1 MQEISGAPIQRLLRR
16 ERTDAYTIDAWR
28 VAPFLIG
35 PGPFY
40 FLLFLPVRLF
50 RVDSLVSTV
59 AFRQSIVRQ
68 GKSTYENS
76 KNSVWFLQ

>member
-1 MQEISGAPIQRLLRR
+1 
-16 ERTDAYTIDAWR
+16 

-68 GKSTYENS
+68 GKSAYENL
-76 KNSVWFLQ
+76 KIPFGFLQ

>member
-1 MQEISGAPIQRLLRR
+1 MSGAPIQRLLRR
-16 ERTDAYTIDAWR
+16 ERTDTYTIDAWQ
-28 VAPFLIG
+28 VAPFFIG

-68 GKSTYENS
+68 GKSAYENS
-76 KNSVWFLQ
+76 KIPFGFLQ